1 MQCNDFSWRK
11 HFCIISMETY
21 QVLLY
26 IEVGNY
32 YYGFNNQLEN
42 ALICWGK
49 ENIIIID
56 VDTWKI
62 KTELKIGTNCAIRI
76 SDNALLI
83 GMEQNFGIVNLNT
96 QECTQVYTSHSEKI
110 RKFLKIDESTFI
122 SCSGIDGKFKVWKY

>member
-1 MQCNDFSWRK
+1 MIFPGDRWL
-11 HFCIISMETY
+11 CILSMKTY
-21 QVLLY
+21 QVILY
-26 IEVGNY
+26 IKVNNY
-32 YYGFNNQLEN
+32 YYRFNNQLDNE
-42 ALICWGK
+42 LVCLSK

-96 QECTQVYTSHSEKI
+96 QEYTQVYTSHSEKI
-110 RKFLKIDESTFI
+110 RKF
-122 SCSGIDGKFKVWKY
+122 

>member
-1 MQCNDFSWRK
+1 
-11 HFCIISMETY
+11 METY
-21 QVLLY
+21 QVLLN

-96 QECTQVYTSHSEKI
+96 QECTQGYTSHSEKI